1 MAKEGSVAPK
11 ERVNIV
17 YKPATGGAQEE
28 VELPLKIL
36 MLGDYTQRQ
45 DDRPVEERKPI
56 NVDKDNF
63 SQVMAEQKLELDM
76 QVPDKLSNEPG
87 AELSLNLKFKKLSD
101 FTPEGIANQVPEM
114 RKLLEL
120 RQALNAL
127 KGPLGNVPTFK
138 KKIQSMLGDDA
149 SRAALMKELRPRRR
163 LRGLSLG
170 GSMFTVED

>member
-45 DDRPVEERKPI
+45 DDRPVEDRKPI

-63 SQVMAEQKLELDM
+63 SQVMAEQKLEVDIN
-76 QVPDKLSNEPG
+76 VPDKLSNEPG

-120 RQALNAL
+120 RNALNAL
-127 KGPLGNVPTFK
+127 KGPLGNVPAFK

-149 SRAALMKELRPRRR
+149 SRAQLMKEL
-163 LRGLSLG
+163 GLGDGSG
-170 GSMFTVED
+170 G